1 MKDEKVE
8 LTKIWERVKDSSEI
22 LSLKKEEL
30 LRILNDHKRIRKEA
44 EVIKSS
50 SENREELFEQQKQE
64 LEKQHTIR
72 LEYLKEQ
79 NKRKVEML
87 KKIKEKEIADKQQE
101 LEAATSRLNELGIQ
115 EDHFLRKARDI
126 EQEKFRILELT
137 QNKQKKEAEIE
148 SLEQRLQAMMSSL
161 REKVGPSLIL
171 GVIAKSV
178 QRPKPQHEQTKS
190 RADLTSKQEN
200 EPDVHQ
206 SQPRRRSGDCDE
218 PQ

>member
-1 MKDEKVE
+1 LKDEKVE

-30 LRILNDHKRIRKEA
+30 LRILNDHKRIRREA

-50 SENREELFEQQKQE
+50 SENREELFDQQKQE

-72 LEYLKEQ
+72 LEYLREQ

-87 KKIKEKEIADKQQE
+87 RKIKEKEIADKQQE
-101 LEAATSRLNELGIQ
+101 LEAATSRLNELGVQ
-115 EDHFLRKARDI
+115 EDHFLRKARDV

-137 QNKQKKEAEIE
+137 QNKQKKEVEIE

-161 REKVGPSLIL
+161 REKVGGSLIL
-171 GVIAKSV
+171 GVIAESV
-178 QRPKPQHEQTKS
+178 QRSEPQHEQTES
-190 RADLTSKQEN
+190 RADLSPKQEN
-200 EPDVHQ
+200 ESDVHQ
-206 SQPRRRSGDCDE
+206 SQP
-218 PQ
+218 